1 MDFKV
6 LQQLLKKGMNTK
18 IVLLVMDGLG
28 GLPIVPGGKTE
39 LETAIRPN
47 LNALAERSILGLQQP
62 LLPGMTP
69 GSGPA
74 HIGLFGYDPI
84 NYAIGRGVLSALGV
98 DFDLQP
104 DDVSARGN
112 FCTVNENDII
122 TDRRAG
128 RIPTEKGA
136 ELCNLLSENIKIP
149 GVEVILTPEK
159 EYRFVFVLRGPG
171 LNGDVSDTDPQA
183 TGKKALQAQ
192 ALSSEAKTTA
202 EYIQEFVLQ
211 ANEVLKDQTPANS
224 LVLRGFSQLPKWPK
238 FNDVFG
244 LNSLAIAMY
253 PMYRGVAKLVG
264 MTVMPAAQ
272 SMEEEIDMLEQKWD
286 EHDFFFVHIKK
297 TDSYGEDGNFDAK
310 VGIIE
315 QVDDLLPRILALKPD
330 VLLVTGDHSTPAKMR
345 SHSWHPVPTMLYS
358 ELCRPDGISEYGE
371 RACLKGSLGPMFP
384 SYELIPLALAHASR
398 IEKFGA

>member
-1 MDFKV
+1 MDFKG
-6 LQQLLKKGMNTK
+6 LQPLLKKGMNTK

-84 NYAIGRGVLSALGV
+84 DYAIGRGVLSALGV